1 MHKLLNPRPA
11 TAILNLR
18 KSFPVAGRLNGYD
31 VALHVCLAL
40 YSVVCEL
47 PGRGYSAS
55 CPPPDNH

>member
-1 MHKLLNPRPA
+1 VYNFAPQPA

-18 KSFPVAGRLNGYD
+18 KSWPVAGRLNGHD

-47 PGRGYSAS
+47 PGRGYSVLPA
-55 CPPPDNH
+55 HR